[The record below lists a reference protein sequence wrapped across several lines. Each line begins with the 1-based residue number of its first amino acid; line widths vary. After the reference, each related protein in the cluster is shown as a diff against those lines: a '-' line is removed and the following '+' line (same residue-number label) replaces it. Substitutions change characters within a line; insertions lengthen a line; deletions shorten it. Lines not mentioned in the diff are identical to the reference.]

1 MKKANLPLLS
11 LDSKKSTIALP
22 AKFVD
27 TKINKAVIAQ
37 YVRAYL
43 NNNRQGTASTKDR
56 SQVVATTKKMYK
68 QKGTGNARHGSAKA
82 PIFVGG
88 GVAGGPKPRDYSVSM
103 NKKQKNLAMS
113 SVFMS
118 RVSDEN
124 IFVISQDVSKVS
136 PKTSEFV
143 KFLTDHQLVG
153 KGMLVLDPKEDKNLE
168 LSAQNIAEIEV
179 VHIQNV
185 NPYQLLKGKNVMFS
199 EIAFSQFSK

>member
-11 LDSKKSTIALP
+11 LDSKKSTIAIP
-22 AKFVD
+22 ARFVD
-27 TKINKAVIAQ
+27 IKINKAVIAQ

-56 SQVVATTKKMYK
+56 SQIVATTKKMYK

-88 GVAGGPKPRDYSVSM
+88 GVAGGPKPRDYSVAM
-103 NKKQKNLAMS
+103 NKKQKTLAMS

-124 IFVISQDVSKVS
+124 IFVISQEVSKS
-136 PKTSEFV
+136 KPKTSDFV
-143 KFLTDHQLVG
+143 KFLNAHKLIG
-153 KGMLVLDPKEDKNLE
+153 KGMLVLDPSADKNLA